1 MIQLIPIS
9 AKEIL
14 QLPEVE
20 KLFPMTTQ
28 DYLKRDD
35 YYFQDKFEWFL
46 VTDDKYKNESERK
59 TILAIICVTDEWFEK
74 LENDFHLSVFEVATP
89 IRNIGIGTR
98 ILDSLIDLAIKYHY
112 NTMSLQ
118 VREKGL
124 IPFYT
129 RFGFHE
135 EFAYPDF
142 SCFILNIK

>member
-46 VTDDKYKNESERK
+46 VTDDK
-59 TILAIICVTDEWFEK
+59 
-74 LENDFHLSVFEVATP
+74 
-89 IRNIGIGTR
+89 
-98 ILDSLIDLAIKYHY
+98 
-112 NTMSLQ
+112 
-118 VREKGL
+118 
-124 IPFYT
+124 
-129 RFGFHE
+129 
-135 EFAYPDF
+135 
-142 SCFILNIK
+142 

>member
-89 IRNIGIGTR
+89 IRHIGIGTR

-135 EFAYPDF
+135 EFIYPDF
-142 SCFILNIK
+142 SNFILNIK

>member
-1 MIQLIPIS
+1 ML
-9 AKEIL
+9 L
-14 QLPEVE
+14 
-20 KLFPMTTQ
+20 
-28 DYLKRDD
+28 
-35 YYFQDKFEWFL
+35 
-46 VTDDKYKNESERK
+46 KYKNESERK

-98 ILDSLIDLAIKYHY
+98 ILDSIIDLAIKYHY

-135 EFAYPDF
+135 EFIDPDF
-142 SCFILNIK
+142 SYFVLNIK

>member
-59 TILAIICVTDEWFEK
+59 NPV
-74 LENDFHLSVFEVATP
+74 
-89 IRNIGIGTR
+89 
-98 ILDSLIDLAIKYHY
+98 
-112 NTMSLQ
+112 
-118 VREKGL
+118 
-124 IPFYT
+124 
-129 RFGFHE
+129 
-135 EFAYPDF
+135 
-142 SCFILNIK
+142 

>member
-1 MIQLIPIS
+1 MIQLIPIT
-9 AKEIL
+9 ANEIL

-20 KLFPMTTQ
+20 KLFPMVSL
-28 DYLKRDD
+28 DYLKRGDC
-35 YYFQDKFEWFL
+35 YFQEKFEWFL

-59 TILAIICVTDEWFEK
+59 TILAIICVSDEWYER

-89 IRNIGIGTR
+89 IRNVGIGTR

-118 VREKGL
+118 VREKSL

-135 EFAYPDF
+135 ELIGPGF